1 MTKKNT
7 MPAMRAIKKT
17 PPITPPTIAPTGVDL
32 EEASLEGVVEG
43 SNKEFVGVEMGES
56 VDSVDSIDSVDSYEL
71 VGIVL
76 DSIG

>member
-7 MPAMRAIKKT
+7 MPTMRAIKKT

-32 EEASLEGVVEG
+32 EEASLEGIVEG
-43 SNKEFVGVEMGES
+43 PKEELVEVEMGDS
-56 VDSVDSIDSVDSYEL
+56 VDSVDSINSVDSYEL